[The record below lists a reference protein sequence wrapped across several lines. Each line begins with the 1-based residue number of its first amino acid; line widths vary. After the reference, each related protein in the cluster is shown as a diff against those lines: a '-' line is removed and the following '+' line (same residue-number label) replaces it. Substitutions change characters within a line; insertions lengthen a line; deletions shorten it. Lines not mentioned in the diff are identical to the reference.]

1 MKKVLLPLLAVCCL
15 APVVA
20 FAGQQHPLVTD
31 TAETVAP
38 SKFEA
43 ETAIEYVM
51 FKTTGDTKVNLF
63 LLQETVTGGI
73 IPGLDAFVAL
83 PVTSHKID
91 APGQSRETGL
101 GDIVVGAKWGFA
113 HVDKTAFAVKPF
125 VVLPTGDDKKGLG
138 EGGFGFGAV
147 AVATMELSKELNVDG
162 NIKLAHQETTNDS
175 YNELG
180 LSVAAKYEATK
191 ELKVVGEL
199 ETSKPDTDGAKWS
212 TNLAVGGIY
221 AVQKN
226 LDVDL
231 GVRVGLSSE
240 DSAKDPIAILA
251 GVTFKF

>member
-43 ETAIEYVM
+43 ETAVEYVM
-51 FKTTGDTKVNLF
+51 FKTAGDTKVNVF
-63 LLQETVTGGI
+63 VLQETVTGGI
-73 IPGLDAFVAL
+73 IPNLDAFITV
-83 PVTSHKID
+83 PFTSHKVD
-91 APGQSRETGL
+91 APGQSRESGL
-101 GDIVVGAKWGFA
+101 GDVTLGAKWGFA

-125 VVLPTGDDKKGLG
+125 VVVPTGDEDKGLG
-138 EGGFGFGAV
+138 EGGVGFGAV
-147 AVATMELSKELNVDG
+147 AVATMELNKELAVDG
-162 NIKLAHQETTNDS
+162 NIKLAHQKTKNDS
-175 YNELG
+175 YNEVG

-212 TNLAVGGIY
+212 TNLTVGGMY

-231 GVRVGLSSE
+231 GIRVGLSSE
-240 DSAKDPIAILA
+240 DNMKDPLAVLA